1 MARQGFAAHAL
12 AAGLLLGA
20 LASPAAAQD
29 ADAFFEFLMA
39 RRLEAAGDMEGA
51 LSALERAAEADP
63 ASAEV
68 RAELAAFHLRRND
81 RDEAEA
87 AGREALVLDADNAE
101 AHRVLGLLTA
111 AYADAASGTDASRAR
126 AFAEEAIDHL
136 ERAVATPAGAT
147 DIGLQYTLGRL
158 YLRVD
163 RANDAVDT
171 LGAVVE
177 ENPGSVQARLTLA
190 QAYASAGRLD
200 DAIAS
205 LEAVVGQAPR
215 VAATLGEYQEQAGR
229 YLDAAE
235 SYTNA
240 LEQAP
245 DNRELK
251 FRRVAVLFNAGRY
264 DDVATMAAVAAREHP
279 GDSRFARM
287 EVRGLFEG
295 GSREAAYARMRAL
308 VAETPGDGSLRL
320 GLADLYHD
328 GDRTGD
334 AERTLRDLVADEPAN
349 ASALNY
355 LGYLLAEEGRQL
367 DEAIDLVRRAL
378 DLDPD
383 NPAFLD
389 SLGWAY
395 FRQGD
400 LDEAARYLE
409 PAAAQMPDSAEVLDH
424 LADLRLAQGRVA
436 EAIDAWTQALDGDG
450 SADTEAIQRK
460 IDAARSER
468 AIPQ

>member
-1 MARQGFAAHAL
+1 
-12 AAGLLLGA
+12 
-20 LASPAAAQD
+20 
-29 ADAFFEFLMA
+29 
-39 RRLEAAGDMEGA
+39 MEGA

-334 AERTLRDLVADEPAN
+334 AGRVFCFRNPVILMRGGYDASVRRTTNLGAAPGVPGCSRADRPSLLLNVSQVPNTDLPVPSSRQQTLVVRRERNAHNAKIVFSQLRDDSTGFGIPKQHRLIKTRRGDKFAVGRIGDVIRLVAVFR
-349 ASALNY
+349 Y
-355 LGYLLAEEGRQL
+355 LRHLFAVHDAMNRKPYFQRRCNVLF
-367 DEAIDLVRRAL
+367 VRRKHSRTA
-378 DLDPD
+378 
-383 NPAFLD
+383 
-389 SLGWAY
+389 SIH
-395 FRQGD
+395 
-400 LDEAARYLE
+400 E
-409 PAAAQMPDSAEVLDH
+409 M
-424 LADLRLAQGRVA
+424 RV
-436 EAIDAWTQALDGDG
+436 IHGL
-450 SADTEAIQRK
+450 
-460 IDAARSER
+460 
-468 AIPQ
+468 